1 MNELATNELA
11 TIVTPGLITGL
22 VQMGKSFGLIPSGW
36 EKVVV
41 FLLSL
46 VFAGIF
52 FWNKDLTEMLVGV
65 LGFCTASVGAY
76 EIGVKPIEK
85 ALNKE

>member
-1 MNELATNELA
+1 MNDLAIIL
-11 TIVTPGLITGL
+11 TPALMTAI
-22 VQMGKSFGLIPSGW
+22 VQMGKGFGLIPSGW

-41 FLLSL
+41 FFLSL
-46 VFAGIF
+46 VFAGF
-52 FWNKDLTEMLVGV
+52 YFWNKDLTQVLVAI

-85 ALNKE
+85 ALEK

>member
-1 MNELATNELA
+1 MNELGMIL
-11 TIVTPGLITGL
+11 TPALMTGL
-22 VQMGKSFGLIPSGW
+22 VQMGKSFGIIPSGW
-36 EKVVV
+36 EKVAV

-46 VFAGIF
+46 VFAGIY
-52 FWNKDLTEMLVGV
+52 FWNKDVTEMVAAV

-85 ALNKE
+85 ALNK